1 MPKNVTFQR
10 AALEAEIESH
20 NSAGRTALT
29 YAATYNHLEAVKTLI
44 DRYLKTNSLLF
55 LESCKTGEKIVLVTT
70 LILIDSGAD
79 LEAKD
84 QNGWTPLFWAA
95 RFGYT
100 EVVKLLVS
108 KGASKDLKD
117 NNGDT
122 PLSIAREWDRSEVV
136 KFLTDGQV

>member
-1 MPKNVTFQR
+1 M
-10 AALEAEIESH
+10 
-20 NSAGRTALT
+20 
-29 YAATYNHLEAVKTLI
+29 
-44 DRYLKTNSLLF
+44 
-55 LESCKTGEKIVLVTT
+55 VLVTR
-70 LILIDSGAD
+70 LKLIDSGAD

-122 PLSIAREWDRSEVV
+122 PLSIAKEWDRSEVV
-136 KFLTDGQV
+136 KFLAGDQV